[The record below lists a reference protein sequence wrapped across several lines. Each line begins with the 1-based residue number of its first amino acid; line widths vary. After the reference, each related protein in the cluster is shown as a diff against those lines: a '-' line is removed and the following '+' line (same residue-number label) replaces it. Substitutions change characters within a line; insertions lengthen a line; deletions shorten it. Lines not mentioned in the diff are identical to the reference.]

1 MSTMV
6 KDEKHIVETPLPVDG
21 VVLRTLMSDIG
32 WKVATSA
39 VLPD

>member
-1 MSTMV
+1 MV
-6 KDEKHIVETPLPVDG
+6 KDEKHVVELSVPVDG

-32 WKVATSA
+32 WKVAISA

>member
-6 KDEKHIVETPLPVDG
+6 KDEKHIVEPPLPVDG

-32 WKVATSA
+32 WKVAISA
-39 VLPD
+39 VLLD